1 MVIQDRE
8 ITQEKQKEHHLVPDV
23 RCPGCGAE
31 IKLDNR
37 TYAFYDGPIRCHPC
51 QALFRIRTG
60 DVDLV
65 FQTSVPEFVD
75 YPPVPGATGGM
86 LIAPPELLEPGLTVP
101 PPLLATLSAECIPAE
116 SLHHM
121 KTVARHYRNGSW
133 AAVAVFCRAA
143 VQAALRQCGIA
154 DGPFIGMLAKAKER
168 GLVEGFV
175 LSCCD
180 TVREAGGESSHSLEG
195 PTSQREA
202 IAVIGAAATV
212 LGRLYAVP
220 PPP

>member
-23 RCPGCGAE
+23 RCPGCGSE

-60 DVDLV
+60 DFDLV
-65 FQTSVPEFVD
+65 FQTSVPEFLG
-75 YPPVPGATGGM
+75 YPSVPGATGGM
-86 LIAPPELLEPGLTVP
+86 LIAPPELLEPGLAVP

-133 AAVAVFCRAA
+133 PAMAVFCRA
-143 VQAALRQCGIA
+143 AALRQCGIA
-154 DGPFIGMLAKAKER
+154 DGPFIGMIAKARER

-175 LSCCD
+175 LSCCE
-180 TVREAGGESSHSLEG
+180 TVREAAGESSHSLEG

-202 IAVIGAAATV
+202 IAVIAAAATV

-220 PPP
+220 GR